1 MNIDGSGVP
10 IFVEDGKLLSQYFF
24 NQQGGTHMVQFKF
37 IEGDCFKVKLPEDD
51 FRALNI
57 LLSIPGGRHMKKG
70 DYWKFP
76 LSIRI
81 YRQLKEKLGVSH
93 PELDR
98 ELAQHLIQVHDNIE
112 QSEPFGM
119 HQHEAVHRSL
129 KAFGFEHTCPST
141 LKICTRSK
149 PLIPRGFALFM
160 EMGTRKTS
168 TAINIVDTLH
178 ANGFVKTCMVIVDL
192 SIVDTWVNPD
202 PAAGELARHSSIRHL
217 TFTAAGSKKTKEA
230 AINSF
235 NTFPFKGM
243 KWIVLNPET
252 IGRIKTV
259 GKKKEFVY
267 TEGLEDAKPDFLIID
282 ESTIIKNHAA
292 NRSKL
297 IERLLYSA
305 PYKIIM
311 SGNAIPKGGH
321 EVFGQYKVTDKGIY
335 GDNFYKFRDKFFTI
349 DFFNNV
355 DKIIPEKKEEFE
367 ALFHSGCFV
376 ARKKDCLDLPPKT
389 YEHRTYEMGKEQ
401 ARAYKE
407 MKVHAIT
414 AMEDLS
420 CSAEVVITKYLR
432 LSQIAGGYLP
442 LEDENGKL
450 KELRRFKE
458 QPGLDAMMK
467 DIWCLPNDEQFVI
480 WARFQ
485 EEIEMISERL
495 AAGGIANALFYGP
508 TKTKDRIEA
517 KRQFREKEIRAMIL
531 SSAGSKGLNDLKGAT
546 YVFYYSNNYSAETRQ
561 QSEDRNHRSGSKGEK
576 ITYTDYLARLDGKKT
591 VDDDVLATLKSNK
604 DFSDALLE
612 RKKQRKL
619 AT

>member
-1 MNIDGSGVP
+1 MI
-10 IFVEDGKLLSQYFF
+10 
-24 NQQGGTHMVQFKF
+24 QFKF

-51 FRALNI
+51 WESI
-57 LLSIPGGRHMKKG
+57 SKVQSIPGGKYMRKG
-70 DYWKFP
+70 EYWKFP

-81 YRQLKEKLGVSH
+81 YRQLKEKLGIEH
-93 PELDR
+93 KELDR
-98 ELAQHLIQVHDNIE
+98 DIQYIPIAMHDNKPQE
-112 QSEPFGM
+112 EPFAE
-119 HQHEAVHRSL
+119 HQHKAVCFSLGNMGFHRV
-129 KAFGFEHTCPST
+129 PSEMV
-141 LKICTRSK
+141 KCWGGYEK
-149 PLIPRGFALFM
+149 PLLPRGFALFM

-168 TAINIVDTLH
+168 TSINIVDTLYV
-178 ANGFVKTCMVIVDL
+178 NGYIKTCMVIVDL

-202 PAAGELARHSSIRHL
+202 PTAGELARHSSVRHL
-217 TFTAAGSKKTKEA
+217 TFTATGNKKTKEA

-243 KWIVLNPET
+243 KWLVFNPET

-259 GKKKEFVY
+259 GKKKVFDY
-267 TEGLEDAKPDFLIID
+267 TEGLEEAKPDFLIID

-297 IERLLYSA
+297 IERLLYQT

-321 EVFGQYKVTDKGIY
+321 EVFGQYNVTDKGIY

-355 DKIIPEKKEEFE
+355 DKVIPEKKEEFE
-367 ALFHSGCFV
+367 TLFHSGCFV

-401 ARAYKE
+401 AKAYKE
-407 MKVHAIT
+407 MKVDAIT

-442 LEDENGKL
+442 LEDEMGKL
-450 KELRRFKE
+450 VELRRFKE
-458 QPGLDAMMK
+458 QPGLDAMIK
-467 DIWCLPNDEQFVI
+467 DIWCLPDGEQFVI

-485 EEIEMISERL
+485 EEIVMISERL
-495 AAGGIANALFYGP
+495 NAEGITNALFYGP
-508 TKTKDRIEA
+508 TKNKDRIEA
-517 KRQFREKEIRAMIL
+517 KRQFREKEIRAIIL

-591 VDDDVLATLKSNK
+591 VDDDVLATLKNNK

-612 RKKQRKL
+612 RKKQKKL
-619 AT
+619 ASK